1 MITLFRLLAILCL
14 FYNVS
19 VYAVNC
25 YQDQRGGNTQIRGT
39 LPSFRIPEN
48 AQPGQKIW
56 ESDDVNVTVY
66 CDNATGWRAD
76 DPAENIYAW
85 IKMPAINSAD
95 ILNNPYLTFGV
106 TYNGVDY
113 EDSDVGI
120 DTFACLDKYE
130 QYYGG
135 IYHDPVCNGSTLQKN
150 VTFNARFR
158 AYVKFKARPA
168 VDQTWILAW

>member
-95 ILNNPYLTFGV
+95 ILNNPYLV
-106 TYNGVDY
+106 MLPTY
-113 EDSDVGI
+113 
-120 DTFACLDKYE
+120 
-130 QYYGG
+130 
-135 IYHDPVCNGSTLQKN
+135 
-150 VTFNARFR
+150 
-158 AYVKFKARPA
+158 
-168 VDQTWILAW
+168 